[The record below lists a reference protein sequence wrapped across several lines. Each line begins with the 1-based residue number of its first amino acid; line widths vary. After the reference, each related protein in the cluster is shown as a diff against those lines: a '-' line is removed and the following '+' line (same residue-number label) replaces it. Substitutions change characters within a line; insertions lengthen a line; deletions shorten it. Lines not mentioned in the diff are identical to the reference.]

1 MPGMR
6 VSFAIKLPA
15 GVVLGALIGG
25 IAGAAELPPGP
36 NRDLVA
42 RECTA
47 CHDLEML
54 FGAAGANREAWDGA
68 IDQMTEYGFKVA
80 PEDRAKILEY
90 LATMLGPDSTAAK
103 R

>member
-6 VSFAIKLPA
+6 MRFAVSLPVGA
-15 GVVLGALIGG
+15 VIAVLVGG

-42 RECTA
+42 RTCTA
-47 CHDLEML
+47 CHDTEML
-54 FGAAGANREAWDGA
+54 LGAVGANREAWDGA
-68 IDQMTEYGFKVA
+68 IDQMAEYGLKISPAERAMILDYLVA
-80 PEDRAKILEY
+80 A
-90 LATMLGPDSTAAK
+90 LGPDSTLAK